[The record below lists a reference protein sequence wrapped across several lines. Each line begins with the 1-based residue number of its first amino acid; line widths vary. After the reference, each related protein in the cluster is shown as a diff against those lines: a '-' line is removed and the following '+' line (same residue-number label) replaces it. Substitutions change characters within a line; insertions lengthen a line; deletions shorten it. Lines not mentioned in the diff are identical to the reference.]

1 MAAETELRTALDN
14 HLDNMPGR
22 PPVDWDNVGLDQ
34 TPTIYLS
41 QNLLPAEG
49 DTVGVE
55 VGGSD
60 VLAGL
65 YQIVINVP
73 KGSGKAG
80 HVEELERIK
89 ARFVRSSSLIEGSTR
104 VVISKVWANGAIPD
118 DTHYRVPVSIRY
130 RGL

>member
-1 MAAETELRTALDN
+1 MAQETELRTALDD
-14 HLDNMPGR
+14 HLDIMSGR

-34 TPTIYLS
+34 SPDIYLS

-80 HVEELERIK
+80 HVAELERIK
-89 ARFVRSSSLIEGSTR
+89 AHFVRSSSLVEGSTR
-104 VVISKVWANGAIPD
+104 VVISKIWANSAIPD
-118 DTHYRVPVSIRY
+118 ETHYRVPVSIRY

>member
-1 MAAETELRTALDN
+1 MAQETELRTALDS
-14 HLDNMPGR
+14 HLDTMSGR

-34 TPTIYLS
+34 SPDIYLS

-80 HVEELERIK
+80 HVAELERIK
-89 ARFVRSSSLIEGSTR
+89 AHFVRSSSLVEGSTR
-104 VVISKVWANGAIPD
+104 VVISKIWANSAIPD
-118 DTHYRVPVSIRY
+118 ETHYRVPVSIRY
-130 RGL
+130 RGI

>member
-1 MAAETELRTALDN
+1 MATETELRTALDE

-49 DTVGVE
+49 DTVGRD

-65 YQIVINVP
+65 YQIIISVP
-73 KGSGKAG
+73 KGKGKAG
-80 HVEELERIK
+80 HVAELERIK
-89 ARFVRSSSLIEGSTR
+89 AHFVRSSSLIEGSTR
-104 VVISKVWANGAIPD
+104 VVLSKVWANSAIAD
-118 DTHYRVPVSIRY
+118 ETHYRVPVSIRY